1 MDRTIIQFG
10 ATGPV
15 AAFRSTYLAQQATGV
30 NQSNISKCLRGK
42 LKTAG
47 GYRWRYDD
55 DDGDDPTAAQ
65 QQKKEFWLWSF
76 INLEDQLAEI
86 IVADYCAN
94 RKRKRS
100 FDQIHHL
107 LPKYLYFPHQL
118 IEAKDYTKVIHSHT
132 YAEITADS
140 PTNFQK
146 VVNAWKQLGVVEIT
160 RDNIET
166 IDEEGKKSF
175 TTREY
180 RLTPGF
186 QNAFKKQRFFD
197 ASYGTMITDLIAYNN
212 GGGENNARRK
222 RRSRKNVAEPR
233 PGQTSS
239 APDQPTIPAIQP
251 VPQTPITTVQT
262 IPEMTRETAFRN
274 IRWVLGGCEEA
285 LFLLTDAVAES
296 AIKEELEMHPAAQN
310 HMDALL
316 YWLPTYLDTEF
327 LPAKRRYEEEPETEP
342 EPSTTPPPPQIR
354 KQISNEEWEMR
365 TLRRLVKKEEEKEA
379 ADTEYITMS
388 FGAFDL

>member
-15 AAFRSTYLAQQATGV
+15 ATFQSTYLAQQATGV
-30 NQSNISKCLRGK
+30 NQSNISKCLKGK

-47 GYRWRYDD
+47 GYRWRY

-76 INLEDQLAEI
+76 IKLEDQLAEI
-86 IVADYCAN
+86 IVADYSAN

-180 RLTPGF
+180 RLTPAF
-186 QNAFKKQRFFD
+186 QNGFKKQRFFD
-197 ASYGTMITDLIAYNN
+197 ASYGTMITDLIAYNH

-222 RRSRKNVAEPR
+222 RRSRKKQEGQHPDRTSAVRNQLVMPSNQPFPEEMVAKK
-233 PGQTSS
+233 
-239 APDQPTIPAIQP
+239 PA
-251 VPQTPITTVQT
+251 V
-262 IPEMTRETAFRN
+262 PEMTRKTAFHN
-274 IRWVLGGCEEA
+274 IRYVLGDSDES
-285 LFLLTDAVAES
+285 LFRLSDAVAER
-296 AIKEELEMHPAAQN
+296 AIKEELEMHPMAQK

-316 YWLPTYLDTEF
+316 YWLPAYLDTEF

-354 KQISNEEWEMR
+354 KRISNEEWEMR